1 MFLIAFEYYSLGFL
15 IYVHYENNSSHIS
28 KWTACRNVY
37 RYIPKIMEDTLK
49 DKFKIDFKMIQN
61 KSTKNQVTAIWK
73 YDNEQHL
80 KEVRKYLSKHNSI
93 PNSLSPKE
101 VVFSGDIILES

>member
-1 MFLIAFEYYSLGFL
+1 MRITVRTFQNEQHAEMFIA
-15 IYVHYENNSSHIS
+15 IS
-28 KWTACRNVY
+28 Q
-37 RYIPKIMEDTLK
+37 KIMEDTLK

-80 KEVRKYLSKHNSI
+80 KEVRKYLSKYNSI

-101 VVFSGDIILES
+101 VVFSGDVILESKL

>member
-1 MFLIAFEYYSLGFL
+1 MSIMRITVRTFQNEQHAEMFIA
-15 IYVHYENNSSHIS
+15 IS
-28 KWTACRNVY
+28 Q
-37 RYIPKIMEDTLK
+37 KIMEDTLK

-80 KEVRKYLSKHNSI
+80 KQERK
-93 PNSLSPKE
+93 
-101 VVFSGDIILES
+101 